1 MTEYSALS
9 PADLL
14 TLQYARAEYLPEPVT
29 LDFAAVLRL
38 VENHLDF
45 GREAEARELLNLAD
59 SELATLEAE
68 DDGRRANIEARLEQA
83 WQRLNG
89 DYSELED

>member
-1 MTEYSALS
+1 MNDSLLSA
-9 PADLL
+9 ADLL
-14 TLQYARAEYLPEPVT
+14 ILQYARAEYLPEPVT

-68 DDGRRANIEARLEQA
+68 DDGRRANIEGRLEAA
-83 WQRLNG
+83 WKRLNG

>member
-1 MTEYSALS
+1 MNDSLLSA
-9 PADLL
+9 ADLL
-14 TLQYARAEYLPEPVT
+14 KLQRSRDEYIPQVS

-45 GREAEARELLNLAD
+45 GREADARELLNLAD
-59 SELATLEAE
+59 SELAALEAE
-68 DDGRRANIEARLEQA
+68 DDGRRANIEARIEAA

>member
-1 MTEYSALS
+1 MNDPLS

-14 TLQYARAEYLPEPVT
+14 KLQYARAEYIPQVS

-45 GREAEARELLNLAD
+45 GREADARELLNLAD
-59 SELATLEAE
+59 SELAALEAE
-68 DDGRRANIEARLEQA
+68 DDGRRANIEARIEAA